1 MSSNLEYS
9 PYDYR
14 IHEDPYPVYA
24 RLRREAP
31 LYRNEE
37 LDFWALSRHADVA
50 GAFREWER
58 FSSINGVTLDASA
71 WGPWAHRTMS
81 FLALDP
87 PRHTRLRGLVSK
99 GFTPRRV
106 RELHPRILEMTRE
119 LLEPLVEEGS
129 FDFVADFAGV
139 LPMDVISELMGVPEA
154 DRPELRRLA
163 DVVVHREEDV
173 QDVPPAG
180 MDAALTL
187 VGYYEE
193 LLAAKRRKPGDDLTS
208 ALLEAELDGD
218 RLADREIIAF
228 LFLMVIAGNET
239 TTKLL
244 ANALYWAW
252 RHGFVERSLKEPVDG
267 WIEETLRYDTSS
279 QQLARTV
286 TEDFTVHGRT
296 VPAGSR
302 LLLLV
307 GSANRDED
315 VFPDPDRYD
324 LGRDTSQLISFGAG
338 RHYCLGAN
346 MARLEARI
354 ALDELARLASSYDV
368 DGGRA
373 VRVHSSNVR
382 GFSTLPVSVIPRS
395 RGRAGGDVR

>member
-1 MSSNLEYS
+1 VSSNLEYS

-81 FLALDP
+81 FLGMDP
-87 PRHTRLRGLVSK
+87 PRHTRLRGLVAK

-163 DVVVHREEDV
+163 DVVVHREEGLY
-173 QDVPPAG
+173 DVPPAG
-180 MDAALTL
+180 MEAALTL

-193 LLAAKRRKPGDDLTS
+193 LLAAKRRKPGEDLTS

-218 RLADREIIAF
+218 RLADQEIIAF

-244 ANALYWAW
+244 ANALHWAW
-252 RHGFVERSLKEPVDG
+252 THGFAERSLKEPVDG

-286 TEDFTVHGRT
+286 TEDFTAHGRT

-302 LLLLV
+302 LLLLI

-315 VFPDPDRYD
+315 VFPDADRYD

-354 ALDELARLASSYDV
+354 ALDELARLATSYDV
-368 DGGRA
+368 DGGRS

-382 GFSTLPVSVIPRS
+382 GFSALPVSVIPRS
-395 RGRAGGDVR
+395 RGRVGGDVR